1 MKLLKESLLIQSIY
15 FIRIFIAAVCGAA
28 IGYERE
34 AHLKAAGIRT
44 HTIVAL
50 SSCLMMIISKY
61 GFFDVVIHNSISLD
75 PSRIAA
81 GIVTAIGFLGA
92 GTIFVNKQSISGL
105 TTAAGIWATVG
116 VGMTIGTGFYFLGLL
131 TTFILLIIQIVL
143 HKNLKW
149 LKIPSTEKIII
160 QAENNSDAI
169 IFLEERLKE
178 SHIKIVTIQATKIDN
193 HSIELRLHVKFPET
207 FQLSDILNLLK
218 ENPHIKSIDI

>member
-1 MKLLKESLLIQSIY
+1 MKESLLIQSNY
-15 FIRIFIAAVCGAA
+15 LIRILIATICGVV

-50 SSCLMMIISKY
+50 SACLMMIISKY
-61 GFFDVVIHNSISLD
+61 GFFDVVVYNSISLD

-81 GIVTAIGFLGA
+81 GVVTAIGFLGA
-92 GTIFVNKQSISGL
+92 GTIFVNKQSVSGL

-116 VGMTIGTGFYFLGLL
+116 VGMAIGTGFYFIGLI
-131 TTFILLIIQIVL
+131 TTLILLIIQTVL

-149 LKIPSTEKIII
+149 LKIPTTEKILI

-169 IFLEERLKE
+169 VFLEGKLKE
-178 SHIKIVTIQATKIDN
+178 SYIKIISIQATKIDN
-193 HSIELRLHVKFPET
+193 EFIEIRLHVKFPET